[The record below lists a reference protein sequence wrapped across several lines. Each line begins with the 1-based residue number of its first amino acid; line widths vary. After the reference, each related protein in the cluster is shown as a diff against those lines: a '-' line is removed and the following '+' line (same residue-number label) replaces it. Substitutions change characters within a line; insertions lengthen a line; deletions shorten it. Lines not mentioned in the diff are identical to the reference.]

1 MVLCNTINSHLQINV
16 ALAYLKSGNFTARR
30 GTSLPVTVSKR
41 SGKDYIT
48 FAAKSKHAAF
58 NKKFVDFER
67 DYVLLY
73 SDFEPVVQLPGSSE
87 PFSLEKYQELVGR
100 KYNRITFYICEADE
114 FVGMYLYF

>member
-73 SDFEPVVQLPGSSE
+73 SDFEPVVQLPGNSE